1 MNETKLGSSTRFDL
15 PGYNCASRLEA
26 SSHGGSHGSMIMVRA
41 DIDDVLEME
50 DVKIRLPRHE
60 IIGIQIRLM
69 IGKKY
74 PSRLNSAPLL
84 PPIPINERQDHQAFS
99 FNPATYT

>member
-1 MNETKLGSSTRFDL
+1 MADSVSLFKYEVLHLNIRGVRANKANLMEYISQCNYPEIITLNETKLGSSTRFDL

-50 DVKIRLPRHE
+50 DVKR
-60 IIGIQIRLM
+60 
-69 IGKKY
+69 K
-74 PSRLNSAPLL
+74 
-84 PPIPINERQDHQAFS
+84 
-99 FNPATYT
+99 